1 LQFVVSCI
9 KIQMLDGFSGGFRT
23 LEAVLHS
30 NQSSME

>member
-23 LEAVLHS
+23 FEAAWHA